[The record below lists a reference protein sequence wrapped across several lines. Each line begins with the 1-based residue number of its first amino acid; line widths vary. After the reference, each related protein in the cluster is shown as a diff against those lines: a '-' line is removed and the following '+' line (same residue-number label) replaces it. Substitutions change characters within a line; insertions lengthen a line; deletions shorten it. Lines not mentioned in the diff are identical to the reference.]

1 MSNSIFRK
9 DGTAQGV
16 AKQRYIETIADP
28 AKRVIDDP
36 YSSIFTL
43 GAGLIKLMGH
53 GLNLWL
59 TNKLAPGFHE
69 HLIARTRFI
78 DDLVKESTENGIEQY
93 VILGAGYDMR
103 AHRLDLPA
111 SLKIFEV
118 DQPAVQSK
126 KISKLPKELSDLD
139 NVSYVN
145 VDFANQSVSES
156 LIEAG
161 FDQTKSSIFTLEG
174 VTQYIAKDA
183 FNSTLSEIAKLAH
196 GTQAIFFLSYVDE
209 LLNQNPEACFGNG
222 YPNPAKK
229 ASLIQNLSA
238 KAADEPWISFYSPKE
253 MENTL
258 SRNGFSLK
266 EDKVLKDVNVEYFSP
281 VKRILSE
288 NQIFNLEHF
297 VVAKTID
304 Q

>member
-16 AKQRYIETIADP
+16 AKQRYIETLADP

-111 SLKIFEV
+111 SLKIFEG

-139 NVSYVN
+139 SVSYVN
-145 VDFANQSVSES
+145 VDFANQSVSER
-156 LIEAG
+156 LVEAG
-161 FDQTKSSIFTLEG
+161 FDQTKSSIFKNKSF
-174 VTQYIAKDA
+174 VQDD
-183 FNSTLSEIAKLAH
+183 SEIVISSQSETIIQSEEEINSGLRIRTLANEIVVCIC
-196 GTQAIFFLSYVDE
+196 G
-209 LLNQNPEACFGNG
+209 
-222 YPNPAKK
+222 
-229 ASLIQNLSA
+229 SA
-238 KAADEPWISFYSPKE
+238 FKNKGVQPMLDAVIEYLPSPT
-253 MENTL
+253 EN
-258 SRNGFSLK
+258 
-266 EDKVLKDVNVEYFSP
+266 
-281 VKRILSE
+281 
-288 NQIFNLEHF
+288 
-297 VVAKTID
+297 
-304 Q
+304 

>member
-28 AKRVIDDP
+28 DKRVIDDP

-43 GAGLIKLMGH
+43 GAGLIKFMGH

-78 DDLVKESTENGIEQY
+78 DDLVIENAKNGIEQY

-103 AHRLDLPA
+103 AHRLDLPE

-118 DQPAVQSK
+118 DQPVVQSK
-126 KISKLPKELSDLD
+126 KISKLPRELSKLD
-139 NVSYVN
+139 NIIYVN
-145 VDFANQSVSES
+145 VDFANQSVSDR
-156 LIEAG
+156 LIDAG

-183 FNSTLSEIAKLAH
+183 FNSTLREIARLAI

-229 ASLIQNLSA
+229 AKLIQNLSA

-258 SRNGFSLK
+258 SNNGFTLK
-266 EDKVLKDVNVEYFSP
+266 EDKVLRDVNVEYFSP
-281 VKRILSE
+281 VKRTLSE

-297 VVAKTID
+297 VVAKTI
-304 Q
+304 

>member
-28 AKRVIDDP
+28 DKRVIDDP

-43 GAGLIKLMGH
+43 GAGLIKFMGH

-59 TNKLAPGFHE
+59 TNKLAPGFH
-69 HLIARTRFI
+69 
-78 DDLVKESTENGIEQY
+78 EQY

-103 AHRLDLPA
+103 AHRLDLPE

-118 DQPAVQSK
+118 DQPVVQSK
-126 KISKLPKELSDLD
+126 KISKLPRELSKLD
-139 NVSYVN
+139 NIIYVN
-145 VDFANQSVSES
+145 VDFANQSVSDS
-156 LIEAG
+156 LIDAG

-183 FNSTLSEIAKLAH
+183 FNSTLREIARLAI

-229 ASLIQNLSA
+229 ARLIQNLSA

-258 SRNGFSLK
+258 SNNGFTLK
-266 EDKVLKDVNVEYFSP
+266 EDKVLRDVNVEYFSP
-281 VKRILSE
+281 VKRTLSE

-297 VVAKTID
+297 VVAKTI
-304 Q
+304 

>member
-28 AKRVIDDP
+28 DKRVIDDP

-43 GAGLIKLMGH
+43 GAGLIKFMGH

-78 DDLVKESTENGIEQY
+78 DDLVIENAKNGIEQY

-103 AHRLDLPA
+103 AHRLDLPE

-118 DQPAVQSK
+118 DQPVVQSK
-126 KISKLPKELSDLD
+126 KISKLPRELSKLD
-139 NVSYVN
+139 NIIYVN
-145 VDFANQSVSES
+145 VDFSNQSVSDR
-156 LIEAG
+156 LIDAG

-183 FNSTLSEIAKLAH
+183 FNSTLREIARLAI

-229 ASLIQNLSA
+229 ARLIQNLSA

-258 SRNGFSLK
+258 SNNGFTLK
-266 EDKVLKDVNVEYFSP
+266 EDKVLRDVNVEYFSP
-281 VKRILSE
+281 VKRTLSE

-297 VVAKTID
+297 VVAKTI
-304 Q
+304 